1 MMGIYSTNNYGS
13 AAFNKY
19 LWPVIDYIFLDAD
32 DRSLRVGANYSNKG
46 FECWCALFCRNSMV
60 LFRSC
65 SQSIELSQTLFTIR
79 LIMEI
84 SADFYFIS
92 KFPDNLYRFKTI
104 YKKHQKNVVSSYKDF
119 VPEIERYKLCDYSE
133 EGKKSEIST
142 KERVRICFGE
152 EGLKTYEYLC
162 GFTHLNYIGGI
173 LDMRFA
179 GAGNLQAFR
188 FVLPLL
194 RVYPECLKIMSKSA
208 YLVSGYTFPKEIDDE
223 IDEKFNKT
231 ILQINRSLSEELIFG
246 NSSKKT

>member
-1 MMGIYSTNNYGS
+1 MTGIHSINDYGS
-13 AAFNKY
+13 SAFNKY
-19 LWPVIDYIFLDAD
+19 LWPVIDHIFLDVD
-32 DRSLRVGANYSNKG
+32 DRSLKVGANYSNRG

-79 LIMEI
+79 LIIEI
-84 SADFYFIS
+84 SADFYFMS
-92 KFPDNLYRFKTI
+92 KFPENLSRFRKI
-104 YKKHQKNVVSSYKDF
+104 YKKHQKNIISSYKDF
-119 VPEIERYKLCDYSE
+119 VPEIDRYRLCSYSE
-133 EGKKSEIST
+133 DGRKKEIGT
-142 KERVRICFGE
+142 EDRVRMCFGE
-152 EGLKTYEYLC
+152 EGLKTYKYLC

-173 LDMRFA
+173 LDVRFA

-208 YLVSGYTFPKEIDDE
+208 YSVSGYTFPKEIDDD

-231 ILQINRSLSEELIFG
+231 ILQINRSLSKELIFG
-246 NSSKKT
+246 DNSK